1 MMMINKYIKTKIKI
15 YASGMITNF
24 QSKKMPKEKAPWKC
38 LPIIIVDL
46 LWKQILL
53 SKVISWKTLRRI
65 QIWRR
70 KDKNG
75 EFIDDDIEKGS
86 SDEFDNE
93 YGKENDECNE

>member
-1 MMMINKYIKTKIKI
+1 MKVFTNNNSRFVIK
-15 YASGMITNF
+15 F
-24 QSKKMPKEKAPWKC
+24 R
-38 LPIIIVDL
+38 
-46 LWKQILL
+46 KQILL

-75 EFIDDDIEKGS
+75 EFIDDDIEKSS
-86 SDEFDNE
+86 SDEFDSE

>member
-1 MMMINKYIKTKIKI
+1 MMINKYIKTKIKI

-53 SKVISWKTLRRI
+53 SKVISWKTLEEY
-65 QIWRR
+65 
-70 KDKNG
+70 KF
-75 EFIDDDIEKGS
+75 EEEKI
-86 SDEFDNE
+86 
-93 YGKENDECNE
+93 KMENLLMMI